1 MSKYLKEWDNFHLK
15 WLDLAKDKDQ
25 LLILQWEN
33 LLTDFHNSLEKIGN
47 FMELKNYNKNLNISD
62 FKNINLS
69 EDSKIQDKEKIKIE
83 LSNKIYNLIKF
94 NNFKKIY

>member
-1 MSKYLKEWDNFHLK
+1 MGGYLKKNLTDDFDLMSKYLKEWDNFHLK

-33 LLTDFHNSLEKIGN
+33 LLTDFHNSLEKIEN

-69 EDSKIQDKEKIKIE
+69 EDSKFKIKK
-83 LSNKIYNLIKF
+83 NKDRIIS
-94 NNFKKIY
+94 